1 MMSRKVF
8 DFSVDRQ
15 GCLKNAI
22 VGHTLCE
29 AAKLGAKKTDRKILK
44 RDDNL
49 KKHTSILR
57 YEVNYDYHYSTVM
70 IVGS

>member
-1 MMSRKVF
+1 MSRKVF

-29 AAKLGAKKTDRKILK
+29 AAKLGAKKTDRKK
-44 RDDNL
+44 ERE
-49 KKHTSILR
+49 T
-57 YEVNYDYHYSTVM
+57 TT
-70 IVGS
+70 